1 MIYLLVFLLIIE
13 LGLAYLINKY
23 SFLSFTIISIG
34 SFIITSV
41 AYCIFFNII
50 GDDISLKC
58 MILVISS
65 MGFMMI
71 GENIG
76 KKIYI
81 KNKYNIHTQTNFYYY
96 ATKKKMF
103 MVFLGML
110 LIFCVRFYY
119 LYKFSLKY
127 GNENG
132 VFGVLASAR
141 LPYALGEY
149 SSSSLIEIL
158 AIYLT
163 LICEIYSYL
172 YLYYFLYNA
181 ILKKIILKRLLLPI
195 IGYCIIAINF
205 TGRTQ
210 YIQVATMIIWMMIY
224 LYSQLGNKIYY
235 NKQLVKKI
243 ILIGTIGVLLLF
255 IYGEISRNSLENS
268 NLAITITA
276 YIASPLYGFDQY
288 KDIGFYDITAGSK
301 GFGYYTLQNIH
312 SFFNKFGF
320 NFEIPKFHHLPFFK
334 YSKGSSNIYTSLI
347 FPYLDY
353 GIAGLFITRTIVG
366 FVVGIL
372 ERKVIKADL
381 TKWSTIVCVIFIG
394 ILYYDAINAYIA
406 DQFIGNLLAPITL
419 LKYTIFSAAV
429 IKIFGKCKKKE
440 ICVF

>member
-224 LYSQLGNKIYY
+224 LYSQHILQVLYMVLINIKILDFTILQQVVKGSDTIHYKTY
-235 NKQLVKKI
+235 ILFLINLVL
-243 ILIGTIGVLLLF
+243 ILKFLSFTTYPSLNIARVVLIF
-255 IYGEISRNSLENS
+255 I
-268 NLAITITA
+268 
-276 YIASPLYGFDQY
+276 
-288 KDIGFYDITAGSK
+288 
-301 GFGYYTLQNIH
+301 
-312 SFFNKFGF
+312 
-320 NFEIPKFHHLPFFK
+320 HHLYFH
-334 YSKGSSNIYTSLI
+334 IWTM
-347 FPYLDY
+347 
-353 GIAGLFITRTIVG
+353 V
-366 FVVGIL
+366 
-372 ERKVIKADL
+372 
-381 TKWSTIVCVIFIG
+381 
-394 ILYYDAINAYIA
+394 
-406 DQFIGNLLAPITL
+406 
-419 LKYTIFSAAV
+419 
-429 IKIFGKCKKKE
+429 
-440 ICVF
+440 